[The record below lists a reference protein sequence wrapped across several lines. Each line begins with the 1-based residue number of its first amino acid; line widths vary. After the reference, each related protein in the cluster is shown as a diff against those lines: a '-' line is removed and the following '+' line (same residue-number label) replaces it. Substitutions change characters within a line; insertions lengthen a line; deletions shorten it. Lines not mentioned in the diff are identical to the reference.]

1 MKYIYPMQAKNIL
14 SSFNSAMDQNVLM
27 FYRGPLNN
35 DILGGIGTY
44 IRKILAHRPETSF
57 KLFSIFIELAQ
68 NIYYH
73 SDDFPDLH
81 EGHTIK
87 FGVLLIEENRDTYT
101 ITTGNYVTQA
111 DMELIKRHC
120 DTINSLS
127 VNELRLFKR
136 ERRKMERGAHGEANI
151 GLIQVALTSEEPIM
165 VDEQKIDEK
174 YTFLTLSTDIR
185 KN

>member
-1 MKYIYPMQAKNIL
+1 MQAKSIL
-14 SSFNSAMDQNVLM
+14 SSFNNVMEQNVLM

-35 DILGGIGTY
+35 EILGGIGSY
-44 IRKILAHRPETSF
+44 IRKILEHKPETSF

-87 FGVLLIEENRDTYT
+87 FGVLLIEESKDAYT
-101 ITTGNYVTQA
+101 ITTGNYVTA
-111 DMELIKRHC
+111 SDMAMIKKHC
-120 DTINSLS
+120 ETINSLS
-127 VNELRLFKR
+127 SNELRLFKR
-136 ERRKMERGAHGEANI
+136 ERRKMERGTHGEANI
-151 GLIQVALTSEEPIM
+151 GLIQVALTSEEPIV
-165 VDEQKIDEK
+165 VDEQQIDDK